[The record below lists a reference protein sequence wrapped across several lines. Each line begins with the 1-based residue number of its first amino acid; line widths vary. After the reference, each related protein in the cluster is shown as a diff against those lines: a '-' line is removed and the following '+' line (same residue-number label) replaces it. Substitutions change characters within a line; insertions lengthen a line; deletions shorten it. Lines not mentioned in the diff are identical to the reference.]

1 MKFQEIKGYKYT
13 KYVVEVEYFITKDQ
27 KMLKPD
33 KTFDD
38 IHKAIAYIKEIKKEA
53 KQYPEL
59 YKNYK
64 IWMHRIKTVADDFLV
79 LEGE

>member
-33 KTFDD
+33 KSFDD
-38 IHKAIAYIKEIKKEA
+38 IHKAIAYIKEIKLDHAIGDMK
-53 KQYPEL
+53 KHKFL
-59 YKNYK
+59 
-64 IWMHRIKTVADDFLV
+64 WKTITTDDHALV
-79 LEGE
+79 RYYYRFR